1 MIGVDIV
8 EKNLQAARK
17 LAESHGVSSNC
28 EFVMTPSEKAD
39 VILSMD
45 AFEHFSDPPAILKKM
60 REYVKDDGYALVT
73 FGYTWLHPLGGHL
86 FSVFPW
92 AHLVFTEAALIRWRS
107 EFKDDGALHFGEVSG
122 GLNRM
127 TIRRWEKIVAESP
140 FEIEWQQV
148 RPIRAFRWFHNRL
161 TREFFTSTLQMKL
174 VPRRLSA

>member
-73 FGYTWLHPLGGHL
+73 FGYTW
-86 FSVFPW
+86 
-92 AHLVFTEAALIRWRS
+92 A
-107 EFKDDGALHFGEVSG
+107 
-122 GLNRM
+122 
-127 TIRRWEKIVAESP
+127 SP
-140 FEIEWQQV
+140 
-148 RPIRAFRWFHNRL
+148 
-161 TREFFTSTLQMKL
+161 
-174 VPRRLSA
+174 PRRPPVLCLPVGASCVYRGGADSLAIGIQR